1 MVEAQLPSALY
12 RVRLADGGP
21 GSRPGGK
28 PGAAHGTVTAHLSAD
43 PRRNFVR
50 ILTGDR
56 VRVRLSPRDLT
67 RGAIVAR
74 GSLAS
79 RQARQMGRFRGSMGV
94 SRELPIPGERAQKA
108 RSDER

>member
-1 MVEAQLPSALY
+1 MSARPERDPETGAAGDPSGDLEVEGVVEAQLPSALY

-21 GSRPGGK
+21 GSRPDGK
-28 PGAAHGTVTAHLSAD
+28 PGVARGTVTAHLSAD

-74 GSLAS
+74 LG
-79 RQARQMGRFRGSMGV
+79 
-94 SRELPIPGERAQKA
+94 PG
-108 RSDER
+108 

>member
-1 MVEAQLPSALY
+1 MSGDAEAGTAGDLEAEGLVEAQLPSALY

-21 GSRPGGK
+21 GSRPRGQHGGK
-28 PGAAHGTVTAHLSAD
+28 SGAAHGTVTAHLSAD

-50 ILTGDR
+50 ILVGER

-74 GSLAS
+74 LG
-79 RQARQMGRFRGSMGV
+79 
-94 SRELPIPGERAQKA
+94 PG
-108 RSDER
+108 

>member
-1 MVEAQLPSALY
+1 MAGAADDVEVEGVVEAQLPSALY
-12 RVRLADGGP
+12 RVRLADGGA
-21 GSRPGGK
+21 GGRPGAK
-28 PGAAHGTVTAHLSAD
+28 TGTVTAHLSAD

-74 GSLAS
+74 
-79 RQARQMGRFRGSMGV
+79 V
-94 SRELPIPGERAQKA
+94 S
-108 RSDER
+108 SS

>member
-1 MVEAQLPSALY
+1 V
-12 RVRLADGGP
+12 
-21 GSRPGGK
+21 
-28 PGAAHGTVTAHLSAD
+28 D

-74 GSLAS
+74 LGPA
-79 RQARQMGRFRGSMGV
+79 
-94 SRELPIPGERAQKA
+94 
-108 RSDER
+108 

>member
-1 MVEAQLPSALY
+1 MSGDAEAGPAGDLEVEGLVEAQLPSALY

-21 GSRPGGK
+21 GSRPGAK

-43 PRRNFVR
+43 PRRNFMR
-50 ILTGDR
+50 ILVGER

-74 GSLAS
+74 LG
-79 RQARQMGRFRGSMGV
+79 
-94 SRELPIPGERAQKA
+94 PG
-108 RSDER
+108 

>member
-1 MVEAQLPSALY
+1 MSARSESGPQAVSAGDVEVEGVVEAQLPSALY

-28 PGAAHGTVTAHLSAD
+28 PGASPKAGLGTVTAHLSAD

-56 VRVRLSPRDLT
+56 VRVRLSARDLT

-74 GSLAS
+74 LG
-79 RQARQMGRFRGSMGV
+79 
-94 SRELPIPGERAQKA
+94 PG
-108 RSDER
+108 

>member
-1 MVEAQLPSALY
+1 MSASPDSGPAGDVEVEGVVEAQLPSALY

-28 PGAAHGTVTAHLSAD
+28 PGASPKAGFGTVTAHLSAD

-74 GSLAS
+74 LG
-79 RQARQMGRFRGSMGV
+79 
-94 SRELPIPGERAQKA
+94 PG
-108 RSDER
+108 

>member
-21 GSRPGGK
+21 GSRPDGK

-56 VRVRLSPRDLT
+56 VRVRLSPRDVT
-67 RGAIVAR
+67 RGAIVAGQESR
-74 GSLAS
+74 SRLGRWAGFVAVWEFRAS
-79 RQARQMGRFRGSMGV
+79 SRSASARRRPGRT
-94 SRELPIPGERAQKA
+94 ER
-108 RSDER
+108 

>member
-1 MVEAQLPSALY
+1 MCARFADETEAGRAGPADVELEGVVEAQLPSALY

-21 GSRPGGK
+21 GSRPGSA

-50 ILTGDR
+50 ILVGER

-67 RGAIVAR
+67 RGRIVEVVR
-74 GSLAS
+74 
-79 RQARQMGRFRGSMGV
+79 
-94 SRELPIPGERAQKA
+94 
-108 RSDER
+108 